1 MQSSR
6 LASVIC
12 SSLPVL
18 ASPRQPE
25 LGLFGPASTTWRIDR
40 EVAVL
45 LGSATRALMLQ
56 VAHPR
61 VAAAVANHSRYRS
74 DPLGRLRGTLDAIY
88 GFTYSDMPGVERILG
103 HIHHLHTRVH
113 GRTPDGDPYSAL
125 DPHLLLWVYATLID
139 SSLLAYDTFVSP
151 LSVSERE
158 AYYAE
163 LRRAGP
169 LWGIRAS
176 DFPDSLVDLR
186 AWMAHLIASGEVRV
200 SPQGRSVG
208 HYILE
213 PRLVG
218 PATAGAAPARA
229 NGVAAP
235 AAAARGLRLHLGPAP
250 RTRHVSAGR
259 LLAGNRAALAPHRA
273 RPANRS
279 RGVRARQ
286 TVWGQSRARRGGLGG
301 ATSSLSS
308 IPASSSSRS
317 AITPLFCR
325 TN

>member
-1 MQSSR
+1 
-6 LASVIC
+6 
-12 SSLPVL
+12 VL

-56 VAHPR
+56 VAHPK

-151 LSVSERE
+151 LSFSERE

-208 HYILE
+208 HYILDSRVWWVPRPLE
-213 PRLVG
+213 LLLRELTVWLLPPPLRAGFGYTWGPHRELVMYRLAACSRAIVPRLPHIARDLPIARAAYARVRRSE
-218 PATAGAAPARA
+218 ARVAPA
-229 NGVAAP
+229 VAGS
-235 AAAARGLRLHLGPAP
+235 AARLP
-250 RTRHVSAGR
+250 R
-259 LLAGNRAALAPHRA
+259 
-273 RPANRS
+273 
-279 RGVRARQ
+279 
-286 TVWGQSRARRGGLGG
+286 
-301 ATSSLSS
+301 
-308 IPASSSSRS
+308 
-317 AITPLFCR
+317 
-325 TN
+325 